1 MEDVSDPKES
11 QDAVNRNNLK
21 EKPKELVGCYVKT

>member
-1 MEDVSDPKES
+1 MEDVSDPRE